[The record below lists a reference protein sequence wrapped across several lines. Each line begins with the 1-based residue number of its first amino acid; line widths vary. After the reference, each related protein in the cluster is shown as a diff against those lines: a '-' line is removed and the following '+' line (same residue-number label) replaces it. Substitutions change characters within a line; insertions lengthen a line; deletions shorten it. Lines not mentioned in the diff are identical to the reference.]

1 MFSSGFNP
9 FEELPSFPSSKMPW
23 ELCIESV
30 QWFETKVPNI
40 QIGCKNLSIQEWFSM
55 TDEEIAQM
63 QPEALYWWSR
73 IKEPLRGLLAA
84 MGHEITEI
92 PDSPERWLDDWC

>member
-1 MFSSGFNP
+1 
-9 FEELPSFPSSKMPW
+9 
-23 ELCIESV
+23 
-30 QWFETKVPNI
+30 
-40 QIGCKNLSIQEWFSM
+40 M